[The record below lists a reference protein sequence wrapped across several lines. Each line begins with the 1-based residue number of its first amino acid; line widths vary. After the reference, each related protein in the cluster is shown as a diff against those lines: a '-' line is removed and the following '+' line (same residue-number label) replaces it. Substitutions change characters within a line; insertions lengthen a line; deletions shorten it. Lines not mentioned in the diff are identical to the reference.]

1 MLDPKA
7 LRLAVA
13 LASIRAN
20 STFFWSLGYWEEKAP
35 NPSDKWL
42 NSLAPLTTACTV
54 TGEGNVLEV
63 TDCRADVRATHGS
76 AVHIYGDLYS
86 RVTVHG
92 QCDVVVAGDVMP
104 AGSIHG
110 DGIVNVFVGGML
122 RGDVAN
128 RGSSRVW
135 IGQHLAG
142 TVKTGEPD
150 THLYVLGDFT
160 GSIVPAKRA
169 AALLYLEVGGF
180 TPFELVER
188 TAAARYTCFQ
198 AVLHRSDR
206 LPGFYPDRATRKAMA
221 AKCKH
226 NRWVVLTEETA
237 PTSIDI
243 GGS

>member
-20 STFFWSLGYWEEKAP
+20 STFFWSLGYWDEKAP
-35 NPSDKWL
+35 DPSDEWL
-42 NSLAPLTTACTV
+42 NSLFPLTIAQAV
-54 TGEGNVLEV
+54 AGEGNVLEV
-63 TDCRADVRATHGS
+63 TDCHADVRATHGS
-76 AVHIYGDLYS
+76 AVHIYGDLYG
-86 RVTVHG
+86 RVIARG

-110 DGIVNVFVGGML
+110 KGIVNVFVGGML
-122 RGDVAN
+122 RGEVVN
-128 RGSSRVW
+128 RGSSCVW
-135 IGQHLAG
+135 ISQHLAG
-142 TVKTGEPD
+142 TVKTGEPSA
-150 THLYVLGDFT
+150 HLHVLGDFT

-188 TAAARYTCFQ
+188 TAAARYTCFE

-206 LPGFYPDRATRKAMA
+206 PPGFYPDRATRKAMA

-237 PTSIDI
+237 PPSFDL